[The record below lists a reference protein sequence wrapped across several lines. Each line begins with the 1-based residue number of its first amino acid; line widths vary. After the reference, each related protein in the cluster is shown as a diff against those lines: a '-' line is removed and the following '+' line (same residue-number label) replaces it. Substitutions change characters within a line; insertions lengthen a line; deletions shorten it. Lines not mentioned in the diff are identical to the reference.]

1 MKQMQMNVSDTYDAA
16 LYLRL
21 SKDDTDIDGS
31 AKTES
36 NSIGNQ
42 RELLRSFVKS
52 QPDIQIFDIYVDDGY
67 SGSNFDRPEFKRM
80 TSDIEAGKVNC
91 VIVKDLSRFG
101 REYIEA
107 G

>member
-36 NSIGNQ
+36 NSI
-42 RELLRSFVKS
+42 
-52 QPDIQIFDIYVDDGY
+52 
-67 SGSNFDRPEFKRM
+67 
-80 TSDIEAGKVNC
+80 
-91 VIVKDLSRFG
+91 
-101 REYIEA
+101 
-107 G
+107 